1 MILRPMQIW
10 WPVNSKKR
18 DMSLCLPA
26 SSLTAISCP
35 AISQTAGAR
44 RVSHEQ
50 LKSFRY
56 FQGLDLLLK
65 LSIAFLDFVAT
76 SMLT

>member
-1 MILRPMQIW
+1 MFFPMITYVREL
-10 WPVNSKKR
+10 S
-18 DMSLCLPA
+18 

-35 AISQTAGAR
+35 AISQTAGTR
-44 RVSHEQ
+44 HVSHEQ

-65 LSIAFLDFVAT
+65 LSIASLDFVAT